1 MEVKVETRSQM
12 FDGNE
17 WVEAG
22 IQWYCELAVPAH
34 EVGVKGCPLGR
45 ARTKQGAIEDLV
57 RRIGY
62 ESKVKIEPVEVERW
76 W

>member
-1 MEVKVETRSQM
+1 MEVEVTVRSQVLE
-12 FDGNE
+12 DNG

-22 IQWYCELAVPAH
+22 VHWYCELVRPAH

-62 ESKVKIEPVEVERW
+62 ESKVKIEPVEVERRW
-76 W
+76 